1 MAEIVRTEVWPGRRG
16 DRRGVRAL
24 AALLAGLLLMS
35 GCATQADRSK
45 ADLNDLAVVLPGL
58 YANPQEV
65 LLVLNVFAPMMTG
78 NLLYV
83 RETAANDERRVF
95 SERIWVL
102 EVSPSD
108 HVVAT
113 VYAFEEPER
122 WRDAAANP
130 ELFRSLLQ
138 RDLRPIPG
146 CELVWQRTP
155 RGFSATGRSSRCPT
169 SWQLEGDQLSF
180 SAPAA
185 AAGGD
190 GFYHFVR
197 QGGGQ

>member
-1 MAEIVRTEVWPGRRG
+1 MP
-16 DRRGVRAL
+16 DRRRDGRTGSLVAAVLGGFMAL
-24 AALLAGLLLMS
+24 A
-35 GCATQADRSK
+35 GCATPGDRSK
-45 ADLNDLAVVLPGL
+45 AELNDLAVVLPGL
-58 YANPQEV
+58 YANPQQV

-78 NLLYV
+78 NVLYV
-83 RETAANDERRVF
+83 RETAAGDARRVF

-102 EVSPSD
+102 EVSPNN

-122 WRDAAANP
+122 WRDAADNP
-130 ELFRSLLQ
+130 ELFRPMLQ

-155 RGFSATGRSSRCPT
+155 RGFSATGRSSRCPA
-169 SWQLEGDQLSF
+169 SWRLEGEELAF
-180 SAPAA
+180 SAPNA

-190 GFYHFVR
+190 GYYHFVR
-197 QGGGQ
+197 QGGEQ

>member
-1 MAEIVRTEVWPGRRG
+1 MADIMRKHTPSSALV
-16 DRRGVRAL
+16 ALL
-24 AALLAGLLLMS
+24 AALVALA
-35 GCATQADRSK
+35 GCATPGDRSK

-58 YANPQEV
+58 YANPQQV

-78 NLLYV
+78 NIMYV
-83 RETAANDERRVF
+83 RETAAGDERRVF
-95 SERIWVL
+95 SERIWIL
-102 EVSPSD
+102 EVSSTN

-113 VYAFEEPER
+113 VYAFEEPDH
-122 WRDAAANP
+122 WRGAAENP
-130 ELFRSLLQ
+130 EIFRPMLQ

-169 SWQLEGDQLSF
+169 SWRLEGDELAF
-180 SAPAA
+180 SAPNA

-190 GFYHFVR
+190 GYYHFVR
-197 QGGGQ
+197 QAEQ

>member
-1 MAEIVRTEVWPGRRG
+1 MESGMPDRWCDGRTGSAPAAV
-16 DRRGVRAL
+16 L
-24 AALLAGLLLMS
+24 ASLLALG
-35 GCATQADRSK
+35 GCATPGDRSK
-45 ADLNDLAVVLPGL
+45 AELNDLATVLPGL
-58 YANPQEV
+58 YANPQQV

-78 NLLYV
+78 NVLYV
-83 RETAANDERRVF
+83 RETAAGDERRVF

-102 EVSPSD
+102 EVSSSN

-122 WRDAAANP
+122 WRNAASDP
-130 ELFRSLLQ
+130 ELFRPMLQ

-169 SWQLEGDQLSF
+169 SWRLEGEELAF
-180 SAPAA
+180 SAPNA

-190 GFYHFVR
+190 GYYHFVR
-197 QGGGQ
+197 QGGEQ

>member
-1 MAEIVRTEVWPGRRG
+1 MKVIGNAARRRECKAG
-16 DRRGVRAL
+16 PAV
-24 AALLAGLLLMS
+24 AALLGGLLALA

-45 ADLNDLAVVLPGL
+45 ADLNDLTAVLPGV
-58 YANPQEV
+58 YANPQQV

-78 NLLYV
+78 RLVYV

-102 EVSPSD
+102 EVSPND
-108 HVVAT
+108 HIVAT
-113 VYAFEEPER
+113 VYALEEPEH
-122 WRDAAANP
+122 WRGAAENP
-130 ELFRSLLQ
+130 ELFRPMLQ

-155 RGFSATGRSSRCPT
+155 RGFSASGRSSRCPT
-169 SWQLEGDQLSF
+169 SWRLEGEELAF

-185 AAGGD
+185 AGGD
-190 GFYHFVR
+190 GYFHFVR
-197 QGGGQ
+197 QGGEQQ